1 VTVSVRIALLP
12 EAFGFVERQFVTA
25 DAGEITG
32 FRYSS
37 GIEAL
42 RVRTDRLEIVVLPFT
57 GQQIWRF
64 AVDGEDMTMRTMFDE
79 PLDVPEFGLSYGPFM
94 MHCGLAGMGNPGPA
108 DAHPPHGELPLARYR
123 SAFVE
128 AGLDEAGPWL
138 AISGE
143 FVHRVSHTLHY
154 GFVPRITVRPGSPVL
169 DVEAVIENRRATAF
183 DYQYLCHVNW
193 AHGPGELIQPVPLS
207 RDHFVLYPEAGADEV
222 TRRFTDAIAAEPA
235 VSNRLTADDH
245 IVPEYVAL
253 TRPLADARG
262 WAHYLLQR
270 PDGRAA
276 WVAFEVAHLP
286 YGIRWI
292 SRTSDEAAAGFCLPS
307 TSHHLGRARATAD
320 GMLRTV
326 PAHGRVEMR
335 MRVGLL
341 HVDAAAAVRSGIE
354 ARLAERGVQELDQ
367 AAR

>member
-1 VTVSVRIALLP
+1 MLVRIALSP
-12 EAFGFVERQFVTA
+12 EAFGQVERSLVTA

-32 FRYSS
+32 FRYPS

-42 RVRTDRLEIVVLPFT
+42 RVRTDCLEMVVLPFT

-79 PLDVPEFGLSYGPFM
+79 PLDVEVFGLSYGPFM
-94 MHCGLAGMGNPGPA
+94 MHCGLAGMGNPGPT
-108 DAHPPHGELPLARYR
+108 DTHPPHGELPLARYR

-128 AGLDEAGPWL
+128 VGHDEAGPWL

-143 FVHRVSHTLHY
+143 FIHRISHTLHY
-154 GFVPRITVRPGSPVL
+154 KFVPRITVRPGSPVL
-169 DVEAVIENRRATAF
+169 DLGAVIENRRGTSL

-193 AHGPGELIQPVPLS
+193 AHGPGELIQSVPMS
-207 RDHFVLYPEAGADEV
+207 GDHFVLYPDAGADGI
-222 TRRFTDAIAAEPA
+222 TRGITDAFAADPS
-235 VSNRLTADDH
+235 VSNRLEADDH

-253 TRPLADARG
+253 TRPLADAGG

-286 YGIRWI
+286 YAVRWI

-307 TSHHLGRARATAD
+307 TSHHLGRVRAAAD

-341 HVDAAAAVRSGIE
+341 RVDAATSVRSGIE
-354 ARLAERGVQELDQ
+354 ARLAE
-367 AAR
+367 A

>member
-1 VTVSVRIALLP
+1 MSVRVALMP
-12 EAFGFVERQFVTA
+12 ETFEHLERSLLTS

-32 FRYSS
+32 FRYPS
-37 GIEAL
+37 GVEAL
-42 RVRTDRLEIVVLPFT
+42 RVRTDRVELVVLPFT
-57 GQQIWRF
+57 GQQIWRLV
-64 AVDGEDMTMRTMFDE
+64 VDGEDVTMRTTFDE
-79 PLDVPEFGLSYGPFM
+79 PLDVPVFGLSYGPFM

-128 AGLDEAGPWL
+128 AGQDEAGPWL
-138 AISGE
+138 AITGE

-169 DVEAVIENRRATAF
+169 QLSAVIENRRGTDL
-183 DYQYLCHVNW
+183 DYQYLCHLNW
-193 AHGPGELIQPVPLS
+193 AHGPGELVQAVPMS
-207 RDHFVLYPEAGADEV
+207 DDDFVLYPDTGADAL
-222 TRRFTDAIAAEPA
+222 TRRATDAFRADPSA
-235 VSNRLTADDH
+235 SNRLTVDDH
-245 IVPEYVAL
+245 IVPEYVVL
-253 TRPLADARG
+253 TRPLADADG

-286 YGIRWI
+286 YAIRWI
-292 SRTSDEAAAGFCLPS
+292 SRTTDEAAAGFCLPT

-335 MRVGLL
+335 MEVGLL
-341 HVDAAAAVRSGIE
+341 SVDAAADIRSRIE
-354 ARLAERGVQELDQ
+354 ARLAEG
-367 AAR
+367 

>member
-1 VTVSVRIALLP
+1 MSVRIALLP
-12 EAFGFVERQFVTA
+12 EAFGVVERPLVAA

-42 RVRTDRLEIVVLPFT
+42 RVRTDRLEMVVLPFT
-57 GQQIWRF
+57 GQQIWRL
-64 AVDGEDMTMRTMFDE
+64 AIDGEDLTMRTMFDE
-79 PLDVPEFGLSYGPFM
+79 PLDVPVFGLSYGPFL
-94 MHCGLAGMGNPGPA
+94 MHCGLAGMGNPGPG
-108 DAHPPHGELPLARYR
+108 DTHPPHGELPLARYQ

-128 AGLDEAGPWL
+128 AGHDEAGPWL

-193 AHGPGELIQPVPLS
+193 AYGPGELVQPVPMPG
-207 RDHFVLYPEAGADEV
+207 DWFVLYPDAGADEA
-222 TRRFTDAIAAEPA
+222 TRRFTDAIAADPA
-235 VSNRLTADDH
+235 ASNRLAADDH

-253 TRPLADARG
+253 TRPLADAAG
-262 WAHYLLQR
+262 WATYLLQR

-276 WVAFEVAHLP
+276 CVAFEVAHLP

-292 SRTSDEAAAGFCLPS
+292 SRTTDEAAAGFCLPG

-326 PAHGRVEMR
+326 PARGRVEMR

-341 HVDAAAAVRSGIE
+341 DVGAAAGVRSGIE
-354 ARLAERGVQELDQ
+354 VRLAERGVQALDH
-367 AAR
+367 ATR